1 MIIGRLKQ
9 PPVTPDDAIGFFPEQ
24 SDAHGK
30 WDDCRVKKT
39 SHVGTGSRNKL
50 PPFIWLNGS
59 ETACSVRLPARRF
72 QCCQRFLPALVSI
85 LCGHS

>member
-30 WDDCRVKKT
+30 WDDCRVKK
-39 SHVGTGSRNKL
+39 
-50 PPFIWLNGS
+50 
-59 ETACSVRLPARRF
+59 RRTLGLAAEINCRRSF
-72 QCCQRFLPALVSI
+72 
-85 LCGHS
+85 G